1 MSRKSIVLAVSLFLV
16 TGISLFFFIK
26 RNVEYDSVRRIF
38 VFESYDS
45 TEKSMEV
52 RYLHKKEGEEAVR
65 EFVEELLLG
74 PETDRYI
81 RLFPYGTKLL
91 SCFIRDGVLYT
102 DFSEDAALSMDGTT
116 ETERACELLWENVMQ
131 NFSDLSEYRVF
142 MMGNEVYAS
151 GTTFEVDG

>member
-1 MSRKSIVLAVSLFLV
+1 MSKKSIFLAVSIFLV
-16 TGISLFFFIK
+16 AGISLFFYIRK
-26 RNVEYDSVRRIF
+26 NNEYDSVRRIF
-38 VFESYDS
+38 VFESYD
-45 TEKSMEV
+45 TAEKSMEI
-52 RYLHKKEGEEAVR
+52 RYLHNKDGEEAVR

-102 DFSEDAALSMDGTT
+102 DFSEEAALSMTGTSDT
-116 ETERACELLWENVMQ
+116 ETACALLRENVMR
-131 NFSDLSEYRVF
+131 NFSGLKDYRIF

-151 GTTFEVDG
+151 GTTFGADS